1 MSSLRTYK
9 DIVSQVYTLTLLAS
23 QGKTSET
30 AVQFDRFL
38 ETLRIAL
45 EDKDQENQ
53 DQDNG
58 PHLEI
63 VRNRRPSIQNERIVV
78 VKDDTLKNIV
88 LRGPVGTQRGPVG
101 TQRGPDP
108 FEPVKEDEDLDKDQY
123 QEQTLYEES
132 EPEAEPDHEANDEPD
147 SEEQEQEQEQEQE
160 EEDVEEFEY
169 NGKRYYLAPESK
181 RVFVYIDEN
190 TPGDQVGKLMNG
202 NLVSK

>member
-1 MSSLRTYK
+1 
-9 DIVSQVYTLTLLAS
+9 VYTLTLLAS

-63 VRNRRPSIQNERIVV
+63 VRNLRPSIQNERIVV

-132 EPEAEPDHEANDEPD
+132 EPEAEPDYEANDEPD
-147 SEEQEQEQEQEQE
+147 SEEEEQEQEQEQEQE